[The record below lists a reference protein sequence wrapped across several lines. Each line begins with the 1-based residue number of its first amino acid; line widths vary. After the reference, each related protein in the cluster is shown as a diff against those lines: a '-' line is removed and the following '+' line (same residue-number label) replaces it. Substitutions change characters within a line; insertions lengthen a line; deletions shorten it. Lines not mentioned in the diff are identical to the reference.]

1 MRDEMADEGQKAG
14 IWSRQPAASHFSW
27 LIATSSYMTLLWR
40 ATERFRAA
48 NFSGRANRG
57 CSRRADGF
65 EATIFP
71 GKRRMANPF
80 EFIQQVRSEAS
91 KVIWPTRRETLIT
104 TGMVLLMVVFAS
116 LFFVT
121 VDEALR
127 LLVGLVLGI
136 GRHG

>member
-1 MRDEMADEGQKAG
+1 
-14 IWSRQPAASHFSW
+14 
-27 LIATSSYMTLLWR
+27 MTALWR

-48 NFSGRANRG
+48 NFCGRAHRAFR
-57 CSRRADGF
+57 RRA
-65 EATIFP
+65 EAAKNEFFH

-80 EFIQQVRSEAS
+80 EFMQQVRSEAS